1 MLDGGLRLRVSLFTG
16 LILLQDGA
24 CICQIIMPDLPGEV
38 EQSRDHNLQR
48 EFADLKFSLQEV
60 VC

>member
-1 MLDGGLRLRVSLFTG
+1 MDGTR
-16 LILLQDGA
+16 
-24 CICQIIMPDLPGEV
+24 ICRIIMPDLPGEV